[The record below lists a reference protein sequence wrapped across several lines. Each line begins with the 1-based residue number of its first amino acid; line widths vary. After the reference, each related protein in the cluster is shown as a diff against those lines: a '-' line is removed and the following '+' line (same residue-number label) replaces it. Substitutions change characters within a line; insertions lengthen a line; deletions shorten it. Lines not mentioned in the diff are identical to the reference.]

1 MRSVGIKVTVG
12 VLEKELKL
20 LNSVFIK
27 YIKKKTPFVVSKT
40 AQTLDG
46 KIATSVGCSKWITSA
61 KTRKITH
68 GMRNDFDAIMVGIN
82 TVVSDNPGLNAS
94 IKSKKLKKIILDS
107 KLKISLTAKLFKNTK
122 PEDIFIATTKSAS
135 KRKIKQ
141 LECKGINVV
150 VCPDIEGKV
159 KIKWLLKELARA
171 EIASVLIEG
180 GAKVVGSALKEKV
193 IDKMHIFIA
202 KKIIGDQKGLSSIDG
217 LDVSR
222 VNRAVQLKNVKV
234 KDLGEDLFVD
244 GEIK

>member
-1 MRSVGIKVTVG
+1 M
-12 VLEKELKL
+12 
-20 LNSVFIK
+20 
-27 YIKKKTPFVVSKT
+27 
-40 AQTLDG
+40 
-46 KIATSVGCSKWITSA
+46 
-61 KTRKITH
+61 
-68 GMRNDFDAIMVGIN
+68 
-82 TVVSDNPGLNAS
+82 
-94 IKSKKLKKIILDS
+94 
-107 KLKISLTAKLFKNTK
+107 
-122 PEDIFIATTKSAS
+122 
-135 KRKIKQ
+135 
-141 LECKGINVV
+141 ECKGINVV